1 MKRVFIVLMLVV
13 MALQG
18 SAKLQKVCDEI
29 GFEVGI
35 VDPTENHE
43 PLPKGPIVI
52 PSVSLEGH
60 TLYFTT
66 SCDGCTLRLVDE
78 NDDVMYSTV
87 IQTGTTSLVLP
98 SSLSGDYKIQ
108 IIQGYLCFYGFIYL

>member
-52 PSVSLEGH
+52 PSV
-60 TLYFTT
+60 
-66 SCDGCTLRLVDE
+66 
-78 NDDVMYSTV
+78 NDNVMYSTV

-98 SSLSGDYKIQ
+98 SFLSGDYKIQ